1 MSCTSEEPSSPST
14 SVAGI
19 QAPSPTPDISIVN
32 GITHVVIHLSPTEG
46 EGQVG
51 TATFSTDGTTTT
63 VEVSISPPASEA
75 QPMHIHAGVCTD
87 VGTVLHALQNVV
99 KGSSSTIINLSLEEI
114 INDGALVNVH
124 ASYADA
130 STYTACG
137 QLPDELQ

>member
-87 VGTVLHALQNVV
+87 VGTVLHALQNEVV
-99 KGSSSTIINLSLEEI
+99 PVVWTVFPVL
-114 INDGALVNVH
+114 
-124 ASYADA
+124 
-130 STYTACG
+130 
-137 QLPDELQ
+137 